1 MKIPDLSKIGNI
13 FPKRNKKQDDDRID
27 YAKEYSEDEI
37 ESLQKKHDDVDLRLK
52 IARLT
57 PFERQKLARI
67 IRERKNAKRR

>member
-13 FPKRNKKQDDDRID
+13 FPKRNKNKEADRID

-37 ESLQKKHDDVDLRLK
+37 ESLQKKKDDVDLRLK

-67 IRERKNAKRR
+67 IRERKSGKRK

>member
-1 MKIPDLSKIGNI
+1 M
-13 FPKRNKKQDDDRID
+13 FPKRKKKEDDRID

-37 ESLQKKHDDVDLRLK
+37 ESLQKKHDDVDLRLQ

-67 IRERKNAKRR
+67 IRERKSAKRR

>member
-13 FPKRNKKQDDDRID
+13 FPKRNKNKEDDRID

-67 IRERKNAKRR
+67 IRERKSGKRR